1 MPLRDDE
8 IIDEVVCGIR
18 GCNSSGQGLNSSN
31 NTELRSLKGSDNNNN
46 EDLGIQIYP
55 NPINGLLT
63 IHSNTKVVN
72 GSFIIYNLLQQPVL
86 FGKLDGSGTNKIETA
101 SLADGA
107 HVLVVKQEE
116 NIIFTDKIIKTNQ

>member
-1 MPLRDDE
+1 ME
-8 IIDEVVCGIR
+8 
-18 GCNSSGQGLNSSN
+18 
-31 NTELRSLKGSDNNNN
+31 GSDNNNN

-63 IHSNTKVVN
+63 IHSNTKIVN
-72 GSFIIYNLLQQPVL
+72 GSFIIYILLQQPVL
-86 FGKLDGSGTNKIETA
+86 FGKLYGSGTNKIETA